1 MTRFIHDQFAKDY
14 LEQLLTPYGE
24 VQASKRVAGEVRQ
37 IDVYFIPNP
46 QPSTIPNTL
55 GLLGQF
61 AATPSLFEPFRNA
74 ASAIEICDCLLKLL
88 EVRGDLQ
95 RQANRNNT
103 RIIESDLPKLWIFTP
118 TASAQILSGFGAN
131 PKDDYLSGIHFMP
144 EYLRTAIVAIHQL
157 PSIQETLWL
166 RIIGRGNVQKQAID
180 ELEAL
185 TPDNPFRKAALELLY
200 NLQQNLQVT
209 QNQNE
214 EDRRLLAEVGKRVR
228 GKGKRNKNL
237 SPFPASCKS
246 NFCKRF
252 RELLMR
258 LAPLYQ
264 QDREQAIQE
273 GEQRGIQQGV
283 QQGERLVVENLLKV
297 RFGEIDNQLQ
307 AIIEPL
313 LALPPEEFTRLLL
326 QLSREELI
334 NRFR

>member
-24 VQASKRVAGEVRQ
+24 VQAPRRVAGEVRQ
-37 IDVYFIPNP
+37 IDVYFIPKP
-46 QPSTIPNTL
+46 QPSNIPETL
-55 GLLGQF
+55 GLLGQIVT
-61 AATPSLFEPFRNA
+61 TPSLLEPFRNA
-74 ASAIEICDCLLKLL
+74 ASATEICDCLLKLL

-95 RQANRNNT
+95 RQANRNKT
-103 RIIESDLPKLWIFTP
+103 RILESDLPKLWILTP
-118 TASAQILSGFGAN
+118 TASTQLLSGFGAN
-131 PKDDYLSGIHFMP
+131 PKDDYLPGIYFMA
-144 EYLRTAIVAIHQL
+144 EYLRTATVTIHQL
-157 PSIQETLWL
+157 PSISETLWL

-209 QNQNE
+209 QNQDE
-214 EDRRLLAEVGKRVR
+214 ED
-228 GKGKRNKNL
+228 
-237 SPFPASCKS
+237 
-246 NFCKRF
+246 

-273 GEQRGIQQGV
+273 GEQRGLQTGLQTGI

-297 RFGEIDNQLQ
+297 RFGEIDNELQ

-313 LALPPEEFTRLLL
+313 LSLPPEEFTPLLL

-334 NRFR
+334 HRFC

>member
-24 VQASKRVAGEVRQ
+24 VQAARRVAGEVRQ
-37 IDVYFIPNP
+37 IDVYFIPKP
-46 QPSTIPNTL
+46 QLSNIPETL
-55 GLLGQF
+55 GLLGQLVT
-61 AATPSLFEPFRNA
+61 TPSLFEPFRNA
-74 ASAIEICDCLLKLL
+74 ASATEICDCLLKLL

-95 RQANRNNT
+95 RQANRNKT
-103 RIIESDLPKLWIFTP
+103 RILESDLPKLWILTP
-118 TASAQILSGFGAN
+118 TASAQLLSGFGAN
-131 PKDDYLSGIHFMP
+131 PKDDYLPGIHFMP

-157 PSIQETLWL
+157 PSISETLWL

-209 QNQNE
+209 QNQDE
-214 EDRRLLAEVGKRVR
+214 ED
-228 GKGKRNKNL
+228 
-237 SPFPASCKS
+237 
-246 NFCKRF
+246 

-273 GEQRGIQQGV
+273 GEQRGLETGI

-297 RFGEIDNQLQ
+297 RFGEIDNELQ

-313 LALPPEEFTRLLL
+313 LALSPEEFTPLLL

-334 NRFR
+334 NRFC

>member
-24 VQASKRVAGEVRQ
+24 VQASRRVAGEVRQ
-37 IDVYFIPNP
+37 IDVYFIPKP
-46 QPSTIPNTL
+46 QPSNIPETL
-55 GLLGQF
+55 GLLGQLVT
-61 AATPSLFEPFRNA
+61 TPSLLEPFRNA

-95 RQANRNNT
+95 RQANRNKT
-103 RIIESDLPKLWIFTP
+103 RILESDLPKLWILTP
-118 TASAQILSGFGAN
+118 TASAQLLSGFGAS
-131 PKDDYLSGIHFMP
+131 PKNDYLPGIYFMA

-157 PSIQETLWL
+157 PSISETLWL

-209 QNQNE
+209 QNQDE
-214 EDRRLLAEVGKRVR
+214 EDK
-228 GKGKRNKNL
+228 
-237 SPFPASCKS
+237 
-246 NFCKRF
+246 
-252 RELLMR
+252 ELLMR

-264 QDREQAIQE
+264 QDREQAK
-273 GEQRGIQQGV
+273 QQGI

-297 RFGEIDNQLQ
+297 RFGEINNELQ

-313 LALPPEEFTRLLL
+313 LALSPEEFTPLLL

-334 NRFR
+334 NRFC

>member
-1 MTRFIHDQFAKDY
+1 LRF
-14 LEQLLTPYGE
+14 
-24 VQASKRVAGEVRQ
+24 
-37 IDVYFIPNP
+37 
-46 QPSTIPNTL
+46 
-55 GLLGQF
+55 
-61 AATPSLFEPFRNA
+61 
-74 ASAIEICDCLLKLL
+74 DCLLKLL

-95 RQANRNNT
+95 RQSNRNKT
-103 RIIESDLPKLWIFTP
+103 RILESDLLKLWILTP
-118 TASAQILSGFGAN
+118 TASAQLLSGFNAN
-131 PKDDYLSGIHFMP
+131 PKVGYLPGMYFMA

-157 PSIQETLWL
+157 PSISETLWL

-185 TPDNPFRKAALELLY
+185 IPDNPLRKAALELLY

-209 QNQNE
+209 QNQDK
-214 EDRRLLAEVGKRVR
+214 ED
-228 GKGKRNKNL
+228 
-237 SPFPASCKS
+237 
-246 NFCKRF
+246 

-273 GEQRGIQQGV
+273 GEQRGLETGI

-313 LALPPEEFTRLLL
+313 LTLPPEEFTPLLL

-334 NRFR
+334 DRFC